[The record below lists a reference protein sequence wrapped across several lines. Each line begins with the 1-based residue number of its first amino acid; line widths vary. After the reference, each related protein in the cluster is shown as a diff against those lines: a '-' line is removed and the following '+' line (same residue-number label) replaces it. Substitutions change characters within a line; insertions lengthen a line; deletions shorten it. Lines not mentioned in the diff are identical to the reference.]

1 MAVKYAVA
9 KALMGKEKTPYH
21 YARAQYDGVTSL
33 DDMARMVEKISAV
46 SIGDVLSVLNT
57 LGMLVSA
64 ELANGRI
71 VDLGD
76 LGRFRLSLRAKGMLE
91 AEKVT
96 HETIQATRVVFV
108 PGPAIR
114 HKQRSLSFALTTA
127 EPQPRKKEDKP
138 HDEPTQ
144 PQTPPG
150 GGGSNQNEENIGL

>member
-21 YARAQYDGVTSL
+21 YARAQYDGVTTM
-33 DDMARMVEKISAV
+33 DDMAQMVEKISAV

-57 LGMLVSA
+57 LGMLVSI

-96 HETIQATRVVFV
+96 RETIQATRVIFV

-114 HKQRSLSFALTTA
+114 FRQQNLSFALTNV
-127 EPQPRKKEDKP
+127 EPQPRKAEDKP
-138 HDEPTQ
+138 QDEPTQ
-144 PQTPPG
+144 PQIPPG
-150 GGGSNQNEENIGL
+150 GGGSNQNEENIGI

>member
-1 MAVKYAVA
+1 MAIKYA
-9 KALMGKEKTPYH
+9 KALAKTGKEKTPYY

-57 LGMLVSA
+57 LGTLVSI

-96 HETIQATRVVFV
+96 HETIQATRVIFV

-114 HKQRSLSFALTTA
+114 FRQQNLSFALTTA
-127 EPQPRKKEDKP
+127 EPQPRKPEDKP
-138 HDEPTQ
+138 HDEPAQ

-150 GGGSNQNEENIGL
+150 GGGSNQDEENIGI